1 MMTSG
6 KVGKRTGRAKRQAAP
21 VARKVNYRQLKN
33 SFSPQSIY
41 SNDEVEN
48 LHNTSL
54 KVLKNLGIRVLLPEA
69 RKIYQNGG
77 ARVVDDMVFIG
88 SELVQEALKSAPSS
102 IELFA
107 PNPIC
112 NQVYEEGTLLFT
124 PAGGCPNVYDRV
136 RGRSPGSID
145 TYRDAIKLAQSFDII
160 HKNPMAPEPQDIPVN
175 LRHLSTIEAQ
185 LTLSDKLMT
194 AFARGQGQAE
204 QTFAIIQTAIGLSDE
219 DFANGVW
226 VSAVINSNSPRML
239 DIPMARGIID
249 FARAGQMTIITPFC
263 LAGAMAPVTVS
274 GALVL
279 QHAEALAGIVLS
291 QLSKTGAPV
300 SYGGFSSNVDM
311 KSGSPAFGTPE
322 HLKMQ
327 LGGGQLARYIDLPW
341 RSAAGSASNISDAQ
355 GAHENIMGVWGAV
368 LGGANMVIHG
378 AGWLEGGLTFG
389 FEKFICDI
397 EALQTIAEMFEPTLA
412 DNASQAY
419 TAIEDVIPGGHFFA
433 TQHTMERFDTAFY
446 SPLVADLENHGNWEA
461 KGSLTADERA
471 TEVWQ
476 ETLNNYVVPKG
487 SLEIADNIN
496 DLIIKFK
503 DEGGASPESG

>member
-69 RKIYQNGG
+69 RKIYLNGG

-102 IELFA
+102 IKLFA

-226 VSAVINSNSPRML
+226 V
-239 DIPMARGIID
+239 
-249 FARAGQMTIITPFC
+249 
-263 LAGAMAPVTVS
+263 
-274 GALVL
+274 
-279 QHAEALAGIVLS
+279 
-291 QLSKTGAPV
+291 
-300 SYGGFSSNVDM
+300 
-311 KSGSPAFGTPE
+311 
-322 HLKMQ
+322 
-327 LGGGQLARYIDLPW
+327 
-341 RSAAGSASNISDAQ
+341 
-355 GAHENIMGVWGAV
+355 
-368 LGGANMVIHG
+368 
-378 AGWLEGGLTFG
+378 
-389 FEKFICDI
+389 
-397 EALQTIAEMFEPTLA
+397 
-412 DNASQAY
+412 
-419 TAIEDVIPGGHFFA
+419 
-433 TQHTMERFDTAFY
+433 
-446 SPLVADLENHGNWEA
+446 
-461 KGSLTADERA
+461 
-471 TEVWQ
+471 
-476 ETLNNYVVPKG
+476 
-487 SLEIADNIN
+487 
-496 DLIIKFK
+496 
-503 DEGGASPESG
+503 